1 MTGDSRSAAL
11 PSWSQL
17 KAIADGQRMV
27 LWALLIG
34 TLAALATV
42 GAGAAGGAPDLVGYL
57 FLAVVIGVRGWMALS
72 VYRLSKALGSKV
84 AILWAIGGFLPN
96 LIGLVVLA
104 VLSGR
109 ATGRLKKAGLRV
121 GLLGARLPS
130 EPPPGFACQ
139 ETVGQFA

>member
-1 MTGDSRSAAL
+1 MRLVTFEGGPERAERGFGRVL
-11 PSWSQL
+11 
-17 KAIADGQRMV
+17 ADGVVIPM
-27 LWALLIG
+27 G
-34 TLAALATV
+34 
-42 GAGAAGGAPDLVGYL
+42 PDLVGYL
-57 FLAVVIGVRGWMALS
+57 SLAVVIGVRGWMALS

-84 AILWAIGGFLPN
+84 AVLWAIGGFLPN
-96 LIGLVVLA
+96 IIGLVVLA